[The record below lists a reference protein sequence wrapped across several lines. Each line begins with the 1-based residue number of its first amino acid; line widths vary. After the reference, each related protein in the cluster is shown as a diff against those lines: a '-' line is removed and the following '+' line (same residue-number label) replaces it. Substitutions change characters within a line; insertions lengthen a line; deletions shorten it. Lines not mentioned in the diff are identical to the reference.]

1 MGSNTGD
8 LFIAGTTNLSLAA
21 LDAVLAEWDS
31 SDSYATRVADLSGAN
46 GPVGANGCN
55 YLISGTTVIGSTA
68 VDEVFGSVDS
78 DDDWYLVT
86 SNDVLKNVN
95 SDEVTLID

>member
-1 MGSNTGD
+1 M
-8 LFIAGTTNLSLAA
+8 
-21 LDAVLAEWDS
+21 LAEWDS
-31 SDSYATRVADLSGAN
+31 SDSYATRVADLSGVY

-68 VDEVFGSVDS
+68 VDQIFGTVGS

-86 SNDVLKNVN
+86 SSDVLIDVN
-95 SDEVTLID
+95 PSEVTYID